1 MAQPYCIIFSE
12 KDSLGKKVWAFIKTL
27 RPSIFFDQLSGL
39 PQVSFHVSDAK
50 QPVIDLISFLEQW
63 ERPIIIAIDEFQQI
77 HAYPEKNTDAWL
89 RSVIQRLQNVFFLF
103 SGSQQSILNELFSN
117 PSRPFFQKCK
127 PPSTQENRSGSVCQL
142 LSNDFLKSTVRT
154 YLPNLQI
161 KC

>member
-1 MAQPYCIIFSE
+1 LHHFSE

-117 PSRPFFQKCK
+117 PSRPFFKSAS
-127 PPSTQENRSGSVCQL
+127 PLQL
-142 LSNDFLKSTVRT
+142 KKID
-154 YLPNLQI
+154 Q
-161 KC
+161 